1 MNYEQHLD
9 EVTTLIFER
18 FGLSEDASVK
28 LVMRAQADG
37 YFSEHDDDPSL
48 CTQLRAEQDAK
59 RVFKE
64 YGKPAPAAPSGGWLG
79 HVTWLESG
87 EGDGAGRAEARLPG
101 PGIGVQPARQV
112 DRQHVDGRRITR
124 CGERRERL
132 REPGP

>member
-37 YFSEHDDDPSL
+37 YFSEHDDAPSI

-59 RVFKE
+59 RVFKL
-64 YGKPAPAAPSGGWLG
+64 YSKPAPAPAAKPS
-79 HVTWLESG
+79 
-87 EGDGAGRAEARLPG
+87 RRG
-101 PGIGVQPARQV
+101 PPR
-112 DRQHVDGRRITR
+112 
-124 CGERRERL
+124 
-132 REPGP
+132 